1 MSPKSK
7 IKDPAVDLSTL
18 LALARV
24 RNKSVVDR
32 QRVLLRLSSP
42 WAKNLAEAII
52 DSKDETQLSPDEA
65 KDLHSVRQ
73 LAGVAK

>member
-1 MSPKSK
+1 MSPKDK
-7 IKDPAVDLSTL
+7 TKAPAVDLSTL

-24 RNKSVVDR
+24 RDKQVVNR
-32 QRVLLRLSSP
+32 QRVLDRLSSP

-52 DSKDETQLSPDEA
+52 DKDETQLSPDEA